1 MAKLLDEFKAF
12 AMRGNVID
20 LAVGVIIGAAFG
32 RIVTSLVEDII
43 MPPIGKLVGNM
54 DFTNLYVSLSDK
66 VDAANA
72 DNLRKAQEAAA
83 TQPAVDAGGV
93 PLVGGVVNLFEGPGR
108 LPLAEAKKLGAVI
121 AYGNFLTILL
131 NFIIVAFC
139 IFLVVKLMN
148 KMNRKAPPP
157 PAAEPLPTK
166 DQLLLMEIR
175 DALKARA

>member
-1 MAKLLDEFKAF
+1 MPKLLDEFKAF
-12 AMRGNVID
+12 AMRGNVVD

-72 DNLRKAQEAAA
+72 ENARKAAAAA
-83 TQPAVDAGGV
+83 TQPAMDSAGL
-93 PLVGGVVNLFEGPGR
+93 PIVGGVVNLFEGPGR
-108 LPLAEAKKLGAVI
+108 LPLVEAKKLGAVM
-121 AYGNFLTILL
+121 AYGNFLTILI
-131 NFIIVAFC
+131 NFVIVAFC

-148 KMNRKAPPP
+148 RMNKKAPPP

-166 DQLLLMEIR
+166 DQVLLTEIR